1 MAPTAASSNFWV
13 VGGGAGNSGKNDK
26 IYQSFRKGAGQMKFP
41 KGHIKCVWNYILQH
55 DGETLLRKNISRDT
69 GVSVTT
75 VTRDIQWLERRQ
87 FIRREGK
94 NFSVLM

>member
-1 MAPTAASSNFWV
+1 
-13 VGGGAGNSGKNDK
+13 
-26 IYQSFRKGAGQMKFP
+26 MKFP

-69 GVSVTT
+69 GVGIST

-87 FIRREGK
+87 FIKRDGK
-94 NFSVLM
+94 NFSVLALI